1 MSESRHRRW
10 SAQVD
15 AVAHE
20 LSKLMIACDIPLG
33 DPRLAEKVLKNDDS
47 VCGKNNP
54 EAFRKLRMHL
64 MALFPLEEHIIERLG
79 PDDTKEILDQVR
91 AAIVA
96 LRDAGSPE
104 HGA

>member
-1 MSESRHRRW
+1 MNKSRHRRW
-10 SAQVD
+10 SDQVD

-33 DPRLAEKVLKNDDS
+33 DPQLAERILKNDDG
-47 VCGKNNP
+47 VCGKTNP

-79 PDDTKEILDQVR
+79 PDDTQEILDQVR
-91 AAIVA
+91 AAILA
-96 LRDAGSPE
+96 LRAAGAPGHDA
-104 HGA
+104 